1 MQRRPLGKSGL
12 ETAPLIFGGNVFG
25 WTIDK
30 DRSFVLLDAF
40 VDAGFNA
47 IDTADVYSRWVPG
60 NAGGESEAIIGEW
73 LKARGKRDDVLIL
86 TKVGSTMGQNGDD
99 TRNDLSGKWIEKAV
113 DASLKRLKTDYI
125 DLYQSHWMDT
135 VTPTEETLRAYE
147 KLIAAGKVRAI
158 GASNHDVPK
167 LKEASALASDK
178 GLPRYETLQPH
189 YNLYSRNTFEGE
201 LQDYAVAEDL
211 GVIPYFSLESGF
223 LSGKYRTGA
232 DLKNASR
239 GGALKDHFNA
249 RGVRILAV
257 LDGIAQRLEATPAQ
271 VSLAWLLSRPG
282 VTAPIVSATSL
293 EQWNDTLK
301 AATLEIPED
310 ALDELTAASEYDLG

>member
-1 MQRRPLGKSGL
+1 MQKRPLGKSGL
-12 ETAPLIFGGNVFG
+12 ETAPLVFGGNVFG

-30 DRSFVLLDAF
+30 AKSFEILDAF

-60 NAGGESEAIIGEW
+60 NAGGESETIIGEW
-73 LKARGKRDDVLIL
+73 LKARGRRDDVLIL
-86 TKVGSTMGQNGDD
+86 TKVGSSMGQNGED
-99 TRNDLSGKWIEKAV
+99 TRNDLSAKWIERAV
-113 DASLKRLKTDYI
+113 EDSLRRLQTDVI
-125 DLYQSHWMDT
+125 DLYQSHWMDK
-135 VTPTEETLRAYE
+135 VTPTEETLRAFE
-147 KLIAAGKVRAI
+147 TLIQSGKVRAI

-167 LKEASALASDK
+167 LKEAAALSAEK

-189 YNLYSRNTFEGE
+189 YNLYSRSTFEGE
-201 LQDYAVAEDL
+201 LQDYAVAENL
-211 GVIPYFSLESGF
+211 GVITYFSLESGF
-223 LSGKYRTGA
+223 LSGKYRSA
-232 DLKNASR
+232 DDLKAASR
-239 GGALKDHFNA
+239 GGALKDHFNE

-293 EQWNDTLK
+293 DQLNDTLK
-301 AATLEIPED
+301 AATLEVPQD
-310 ALDELTAASEYDLG
+310 ALDELTEASEA

>member
-12 ETAPLIFGGNVFG
+12 ETAPLVFGGNVFG

-30 DRSFVLLDAF
+30 ETSFQILDAF

-60 NAGGESEAIIGEW
+60 NSGGESETIIGEW

-86 TKVGSTMGQNGDD
+86 TKVGSSMGQNGED
-99 TRNDLSGKWIEKAV
+99 TRNDLSAKWIETAV
-113 DASLKRLKTDYI
+113 EDSLRRLQTDII
-125 DLYQSHWMDT
+125 DLYQSHWMDK

-147 KLIAAGKVRAI
+147 NLIQSGKVRAI

-167 LKEASALASDK
+167 LKEAAALSAEK

-189 YNLYSRNTFEGE
+189 YNLYSRSTFEGE
-201 LQDYAVAEDL
+201 LQDYAVAQNL
-211 GVIPYFSLESGF
+211 GVITYFSLESGF
-223 LSGKYRTGA
+223 LSGKYKTEE
-232 DLKNASR
+232 DLRNASR
-239 GGALKDHFNA
+239 GGALKDHFNE

-293 EQWNDTLK
+293 DQLSDTLK
-301 AATLEIPED
+301 AATLEVPQD
-310 ALDELTAASEYDLG
+310 ALDELTEASAYDL

>member
-60 NAGGESEAIIGEW
+60 NAGGESETIIGEW

-86 TKVGSTMGQNGDD
+86 TKVGSSMGQNGDD
-99 TRNDLSGKWIEKAV
+99 ARNDLSGRWIEKAV

-125 DLYQSHWMDT
+125 DLYQSHWMDK

-147 KLIAAGKVRAI
+147 GLIQSGKVRAI
-158 GASNHDVPK
+158 GASNHDVAK
-167 LKEASALASDK
+167 LEEAAALASEK

-189 YNLYSRNTFEGE
+189 YNLYSRSTFEGE
-201 LQDYAVAEDL
+201 LQDYAVAENL
-211 GVIPYFSLESGF
+211 GVITYFSLESGF
-223 LSGKYRTGA
+223 LSGKYKTA
-232 DLKNASR
+232 DDLKSASR
-239 GGALKDHFNA
+239 GGALKDHFNE

-257 LDGIAQRLEATPAQ
+257 LDGVAQRLEVTPAQ

-293 EQWNDTLK
+293 EQLNDTLK
-301 AATLEIPED
+301 AATLEVPQD
-310 ALDELTAASEYDLG
+310 ALEELTEASAYDL